1 MSKRPKRGRGR
12 PKRSDKSHSS
22 NDAEV
27 AISEIKQE
35 LPDDELKD
43 IQGSSEIEEQ
53 PTKKYSLRK
62 SRQLNIPPEAFES
75 DSDKEEHVETIIND
89 EVTVETVETC
99 HEQENFV
106 DPIAYEDS
114 AFVDVSNRQVKIE
127 PSTAD
132 DDAVDGIKQELLDS
146 AQPKHVEEEAIPE
159 ALSDALQE
167 SIEDLMMGSMEA
179 AFPGASALEKSL
191 DEILA
196 QQRAHEASMAD
207 QDS

>member
-1 MSKRPKRGRGR
+1 MACFTRAYVLILKFWSCVFDSIRQNQ
-12 PKRSDKSHSS
+12 SQKSHKKY
-22 NDAEV
+22 ND
-27 AISEIKQE
+27 K
-35 LPDDELKD
+35 LYPLKFR
-43 IQGSSEIEEQ
+43 IYFQIEEQ

-146 AQPKHVEEEAIPE
+146 AQPNHVEEEAIPE

-167 SIEDLMMGSMEA
+167 SIEDLMMGSIEA